1 MVKDTRAPDGAGR
14 ILAVNRPQPITVKT
28 DCGRRPMEVTQGR
41 SRCKG
46 TVRSAWRID
55 DEWWR
60 EEPVSRLYYS
70 VLLETGVVLTIFRD
84 LITDKWYKQRYG

>member
-1 MVKDTRAPDGAGR
+1 
-14 ILAVNRPQPITVKT
+14 
-28 DCGRRPMEVTQGR
+28 MEVTQGR